1 MICAYGASGVKDSA
15 HYLVALCA
23 VANDHRVQFFSSIT
37 VWVQLFPVGPA
48 PGKTSEHVKDA
59 HGTKRVR
66 CDRPGQGTEETCPET
81 WKQKL
86 MLNIE
91 VGGSGKKQNIDE
103 IKRAAVNSGQR

>member
-1 MICAYGASGVKDSA
+1 MCIWCLCVKDSA

-23 VANDHRVQFFSSIT
+23 VANDHRVQLFSSIT

-66 CDRPGQGTEETCPET
+66 CDWPGQGTEETCTET

-91 VGGSGKKQNIDE
+91 VGGSGKNKILTKSKGLQ
-103 IKRAAVNSGQR
+103 